1 MLRGYRE
8 DRETMHEVRLHGRG
22 GQGAVLASAIL
33 AAALVEE
40 GRHVMAIPAF
50 GFERRGAPVV
60 AFLRLSDTVIRRVTN
75 IYSPDIVVVIDPT
88 VVRAVD
94 VYAGMPK
101 GGTLIL
107 ATSKVPG
114 EIEVPPVV
122 ERVAVCNAIT
132 IAMDIFKRQITNTI
146 MLGAFAKA
154 TGLVSVD
161 SLEKALE
168 ETHFR
173 DAGLKQNIEAVR
185 RGYAET
191 QILDLAKEK
200 VA

>member
-1 MLRGYRE
+1 
-8 DRETMHEVRLHGRG
+8 MHEVRLHGRG

-60 AFLRLSDTVIRRVTN
+60 AFLRLSDSEIRRVTN

-88 VVRAVD
+88 VCRAVD
-94 VYAGMPK
+94 VFAGMPR
-101 GGTLIL
+101 GGTLIQ
-107 ATSKVPG
+107 ATSKAPSEV
-114 EIEVPPVV
+114 EVPALVGK
-122 ERVAVCNAIT
+122 VATCNAVA
-132 IAMDIFKRQITNTI
+132 IAMDLFKRQITNTI
-146 MLGAFAKA
+146 MLGAFARA
-154 TGLVSVD
+154 TGLVGVD

-185 RGYAET
+185 RGFAET
-191 QILDLAKEK
+191 QVLELAREK

>member
-1 MLRGYRE
+1 
-8 DRETMHEVRLHGRG
+8 MHEVRLHGRG

>member
-1 MLRGYRE
+1 
-8 DRETMHEVRLHGRG
+8 MHEVRLHGRG

-60 AFLRLSDTVIRRVTN
+60 AFLRMSDQVIRRITN
-75 IYSPDIVVVIDPT
+75 IYHPDIVVVIDPT
-88 VVRAVD
+88 VD
-94 VYAGMPK
+94 VYAGMPP

-107 ATSKVPG
+107 STSKPPSELDLPG
-114 EIEVPPVV
+114 HLGRI
-122 ERVAVCNAIT
+122 AVCDAVR
-132 IAMDIFKRQITNTI
+132 IAMELFKRQITNTI

-154 TGLVSVD
+154 TGLVSVE
-161 SLEKALE
+161 SLESALE
-168 ETHFR
+168 HTDFR
-173 DAGLKQNIEAVR
+173 DAGLRQNIEAVR

-191 QILDLAKEK
+191 TVVELGKEK
-200 VA
+200 AA

>member
-1 MLRGYRE
+1 
-8 DRETMHEVRLHGRG
+8 MHEVRLHGRG

-60 AFLRLSDTVIRRVTN
+60 AFLRMSDREIRRVTN
-75 IYSPDIVVVIDPT
+75 IYHPNIVVVIDPT

-94 VYAGMPK
+94 VFAGMPQ
-101 GGTLIL
+101 GGTYVLS
-107 ATSKVPG
+107 TSKTAG
-114 EIEVPPVV
+114 ELELPDHLTRIATCD
-122 ERVAVCNAIT
+122 AVG
-132 IAMDIFKRQITNTI
+132 IAMAIFKRQITNTI
-146 MLGAFAKA
+146 MLGAFARA
-154 TGLVSVD
+154 TGLVSVA

-168 ETHFR
+168 HTDFR
-173 DAGLKQNIEAVR
+173 DAGLRQNIEAVR

-191 QILDLAKEK
+191 TITELGKDKA
-200 VA
+200 A

>member
-1 MLRGYRE
+1 
-8 DRETMHEVRLHGRG
+8 MHEVRLHGRG

-60 AFLRLSDTVIRRVTN
+60 AFLRLSDNVIRRVTN

-94 VYAGMPK
+94 VYAGMPR
-101 GGTLIL
+101 GGTLVQ
-107 ATSKVPG
+107 ATSKPAS
-114 EIEVPPVV
+114 ELDLPVQLG
-122 ERVAVCNAIT
+122 RVAVCDAVR
-132 IAMDIFKRQITNTI
+132 IAMDIFRRQITNTI

-154 TGLVSVD
+154 TGLVSVE
-161 SLEKALE
+161 SLGKALE

-185 RGYAET
+185 RGYDET
-191 QILDLAKEK
+191 VVVDLGGE
-200 VA
+200 VAA

>member
-1 MLRGYRE
+1 
-8 DRETMHEVRLHGRG
+8 MHEVRLHGRG

-75 IYSPDIVVVIDPT
+75 IYTPDIVVVIDPT
-88 VVRAVD
+88 VARAVD
-94 VYAGMPK
+94 VFAGMPK
-101 GGTLIL
+101 GGTLIM
-107 ATSKVPG
+107 ATSKQPG
-114 EIEVPPVV
+114 DIEVPAMVS
-122 ERVAVCNAIT
+122 RVATCNAIH

-146 MLGAFAKA
+146 MLGSFAKA
-154 TGLVSVD
+154 TGLVSVE

-168 ETHFR
+168 EAHFR
-173 DAGLKQNIEAVR
+173 DAGLKQNMEAVR

-191 QILDLAKEK
+191 VVLDLGKEK
-200 VA
+200 AA